1 MDNKNKARWGF
12 DLKMIALIALG
23 IIAIL
28 SSVGCFNYAT
38 LAKKAGDPDNLFWLV
53 GIVNILYNGYII
65 YRLAKKWKSE
75 GKEPKP
81 EDKSAKK

>member
-1 MDNKNKARWGF
+1 MDNKNKERWGF

-38 LAKKAGDPDNLFWLV
+38 LAREAGKSDNLFWLV

-75 GKEPKP
+75 GKI
-81 EDKSAKK
+81 DN